1 MYINR
6 FSDLTLRILMYLASR
21 AEPMKATVTVR
32 AAATLLN
39 VPYNHLVKVAHQL
52 GQHGFLTTS
61 RGFGGGVR
69 LARTPESITIGSIL
83 RVTEP
88 ANSVIDCAGQSC
100 PLTGACIL
108 KDALDTGYQ
117 AFLSKLDEVT
127 LAQIARTPRLQ
138 KLVTLKA

>member
-21 AEPMKATVTVR
+21 PEPMQATVTVR
-32 AAATLLN
+32 AAATLMN
-39 VPYNHLVKVAHQL
+39 VPYNHLVKVTHQL
-52 GQHGFLTTS
+52 GQHGFLITAK
-61 RGFGGGVR
+61 GYGGGVR
-69 LARTPESITIGSIL
+69 LARDPESVTIGSIL

-88 ANSVIDCAGQSC
+88 AASVIDCEAQAC

-108 KDALDTGYQ
+108 KDALDSGYQ

-127 LAQIARTPRLQ
+127 LAQVARTPRLQ
-138 KLVTLKA
+138 RLVQLTP

>member
-21 AEPMKATVTVR
+21 AEPMQATVTVR
-32 AAATLLN
+32 AAATLMN
-39 VPYNHLVKVAHQL
+39 VPYNHLVKVTHQL
-52 GQHGFLTTS
+52 GQHGFLITAK
-61 RGFGGGVR
+61 GYGGGVR
-69 LARTPESITIGSIL
+69 LARDPESITIGSIL

-88 ANSVIDCAGQSC
+88 AASVIDCAAQAC

-108 KDALDTGYQ
+108 KDALDSGYQ

-127 LAQIARTPRLQ
+127 LAQVARTPRLQ
-138 KLVTLKA
+138 RLVQLKP

>member
-21 AEPMKATVTVR
+21 TDPMQATVTVR
-32 AAATLLN
+32 AAATLMN

-52 GQHGFLTTS
+52 GQHGLLITTK
-61 RGFGGGVR
+61 GQGGGVR
-69 LARTPESITIGSIL
+69 LARNPELITIGSIL
-83 RVTEP
+83 RLTEP
-88 ANSVIDCAGQSC
+88 VTSVIDCETQAC

-108 KDALDTGYQ
+108 KDALDRGYQ

-127 LAQIARTPRLQ
+127 LADVARTPRLQ
-138 KLVTLKA
+138 RLVSLTQ